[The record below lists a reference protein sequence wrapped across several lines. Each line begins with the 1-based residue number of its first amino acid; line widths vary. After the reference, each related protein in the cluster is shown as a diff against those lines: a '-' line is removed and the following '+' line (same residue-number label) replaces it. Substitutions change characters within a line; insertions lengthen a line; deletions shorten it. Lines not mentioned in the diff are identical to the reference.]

1 MLKNCPCCES
11 EEVVEV
17 KKEDFWFVIC
27 DNCGLAADGED
38 TYPQRNPVEVWNQRP
53 SNPKELEEIAN
64 WHLDQA
70 LQWERVAKFEAS
82 DKAEPVRSMLMERS
96 KMHRGFYETLRE
108 LGDRKTN

>member
-1 MLKNCPCCES
+1 MLKECPCCES

-17 KKEDFWFVIC
+17 NNEDFWFVMC
-27 DNCGLAADGED
+27 NNCGLTADGKD

-53 SNPKELEEIAN
+53 YGLDELVDIAN

-70 LQWERVAKFEAS
+70 LGWERTAKFEAA
-82 DKAEPVRSMLMERS
+82 DKPDPTRSMLMERS
-96 KMHRGFYETLRE
+96 KMHRGFYETLRR